1 MRIREVFSV
10 IYEYEDN
17 LYLRERKFQV
27 IRAILEERLVDKTD
41 FRAVIDKHEDL
52 VKMVEALTPFT
63 EPEVEESL
71 IDIYNYPPIRAEYE
85 DVVQPY
91 IYEIIDNDEDS
102 EDEDDSEDDSDYEE
116 EDTDDEDYTKTV
128 DAPMDTDFRHMNIK
142 LTMTLIFSSVTFM
155 LSVVNTLGIFAKR

>member
-91 IYEIIDNDEDS
+91 IYEIIDNDDTS
-102 EDEDDSEDDSDYEE
+102 DDDEEDSDYEE
-116 EDTDDEDYTKTV
+116 DDTDDDEDYTKTV

>member
-27 IRAILEERLVDKTD
+27 IRAILEDRLVDKTD
-41 FRAVIDKHEDL
+41 FRAVIEKHEDL
-52 VKMVEALTPFT
+52 VKLVEALTPFT

-85 DVVQPY
+85 DAVQPY
-91 IYEIIDNDEDS
+91 IYEIIDDDSEEEEDS
-102 EDEDDSEDDSDYEE
+102 EDASDYEE
-116 EDTDDEDYTKTV
+116 EDTDDDETKTV
-128 DAPMDTDFRHMNIK
+128 EAPMETDVRYMNIK
-142 LTMTLIFSSVTFM
+142 VTMTLIFSSVTFM
-155 LSVVNTLGIFAKR
+155 LSVANTLGIFAKR